1 MVFKEANNNI
11 FVKSVSESSLEASG
25 WIPMR

>member
-11 FVKSVSESSLEASG
+11 FVKSVSESSLEANV
-25 WIPMR
+25 WTPMK

>member
-11 FVKSVSESSLEASG
+11 FVKSVSESSLEAIV
-25 WIPMR
+25 WIPMK